1 MNHNGR
7 AAVDDEIVPGQAGKR
22 GPLTSYV
29 GYALRRAQLRVFGD
43 FIAELAELELRPAQ
57 FSVLTLIDA
66 NPGIVQARVGES
78 LEIKKA
84 NLVPLLNRLAARGLL
99 RRVALDGR
107 SNGLHLTPEGR
118 RLIQRARRRNDA
130 ANARSMDRLSEAELK
145 RLLDMLWRI
154 ASPEAAALKPA
165 RGAARRSPSKS
176 TAAPRRG

>member
-1 MNHNGR
+1 MNQNGR
-7 AAVDDEIVPGQAGKR
+7 TAGDDDILPGQAGKR

-43 FIAELAELELRPAQ
+43 FIDELAELDLRPAQ
-57 FSVLTLIDA
+57 FSVLALIDA

-84 NLVPLLNRLAARGLL
+84 NLVPLLNRLAARGVV

-107 SNGLHLTPEGR
+107 SNGLYLTPEGR
-118 RLIQRARRRNDA
+118 RLMQRARRRNDA
-130 ANARSMDRLSEAELK
+130 ASARSMSRLSEAEQK

-154 ASPEAAALKPA
+154 ASPEAAAVTPA

-176 TAAPRRG
+176 AAAPRRG